1 MNYKMWMID
10 QSSNEGFDISELV
23 HNIQYTTTLYGQAG
37 KLTFLVEKDPNNEFK
52 MSLGSLVMFWCD
64 DVPVFYGYAFKI
76 GTDRTECYQVTAY
89 DQMRYLQNH
98 DYLLMEDMSLKQVF
112 EKICAGT
119 RIKNYKLLGKAKT
132 ATQKVNKKH
141 FADASYFDMLT
152 YAMQETSNFY
162 VTERVYN
169 DDGTFETMYDPS
181 ATEGVM
187 QVKFFVRD
195 NFGVLELND
204 IESNV
209 KYRRTGIEGGMTRV
223 WTGSEYYYYDESL
236 LPQLEPL
243 IIGDESLLTDYKY
256 EIDIDT
262 ETYNDVYILN
272 TKSDGK
278 SEKTEVRKG
287 EDERYLVTSDGKQLG
302 ITKQNTESIKKYGTL
317 RRIANIKSP
326 MTESQ
331 MESYAKLIL
340 DNYSTPKKTM
350 KLEALGYNGVNA
362 GDGFLLRLKKLN
374 YEGMVYVI
382 SATHNYGSDIHT
394 MSLEV
399 CTAKNMAEVI

>member
-23 HNIQYTTTLYGQAG
+23 HNIQYTTTLYAQAG

-64 DVPVFYGYAFKI
+64 DVPVFYGYAFII

-162 VTERVYN
+162 VSERVYN
-169 DDGTFETMYDPS
+169 DDGTFDTVYDPS

-223 WTGSEYYYYDESL
+223 WIGSEYYYYDESL

-278 SEKTEVRKG
+278 SEKTDVRKG
-287 EDERYLVTSDGKQLG
+287 ENERYLVTSDGKQLG
-302 ITKQNTESIKKYGTL
+302 IAKQNAESIKKYGTL

-382 SATHNYGSDIHT
+382 SATHNYGSDMHT

>member
-23 HNIQYTTTLYGQAG
+23 HDIQYTTTLYGQAG
-37 KLTFLVEKDPNNEFK
+37 KLTFLVEKDPNDEFK

-64 DVPVFYGYAFKI
+64 DVPVFYGYAFRI

-98 DYLLMEDMSLKQVF
+98 DYLLMEDKNLRQVF
-112 EKICAGT
+112 KKICAGT

-162 VTERVYN
+162 VSERVYN

-302 ITKQNTESIKKYGTL
+302 IAKQNAESIKKYGTL

-382 SATHNYGSDIHT
+382 SATHNYGSDMHT

>member
-23 HNIQYTTTLYGQAG
+23 HDIQHTTTLYGQAG
-37 KLTFLVEKDPNNEFK
+37 KLTFLVEKDPNDEFK

-64 DVPVFYGYAFKI
+64 DVPVFYGYAFRI

-152 YAMQETSNFY
+152 YTMQETSNFY
-162 VTERVYN
+162 VSERVYN
-169 DDGTFETMYDPS
+169 DDGTFDTVYDPS

-278 SEKTEVRKG
+278 SEKTDVRKG
-287 EDERYLVTSDGKQLG
+287 ENERYLVTSDGKQLG
-302 ITKQNTESIKKYGTL
+302 IAKQNAESIKKYGTL

-382 SATHNYGSDIHT
+382 SATHNYGSDMHT

>member
-23 HNIQYTTTLYGQAG
+23 HDIQYTTTLYGQAG
-37 KLTFLVEKDPNNEFK
+37 KLTFLVEKDPNDEFK

-64 DVPVFYGYAFKI
+64 DVPVFYGYAFRI
-76 GTDRTECYQVTAY
+76 GTDGTECYRVTAY

-98 DYLLMEDMSLKQVF
+98 DYLLMEDMSLRQVF

-141 FADASYFDMLT
+141 FSDASYFDMLT

-162 VTERVYN
+162 VSERVYN
-169 DDGTFETMYDPS
+169 DDGTFETVYDPS

-243 IIGDESLLTDYKY
+243 IIGDESLLMDYKY

-302 ITKQNTESIKKYGTL
+302 IAKQNAESIKKYGTL

-382 SATHNYGSDIHT
+382 SATHNYGSDMHT